1 MVGVLNLGGQAL
13 LPDLYFTQPRGWV
26 TTALGPIALA
36 QEVVEQ
42 VRPLQEAV
50 QEAVG
55 EPIFVTGFAPGWYLL
70 AGRPNPTPFD
80 IVHAGLGTTGSDAAL
95 VQRRLAAQPPQAIIM
110 PAWQWRPDAQPPRG
124 DALAV
129 QQGLAAWWAAL
140 PQTYRE
146 VPLPTVSRWVLLVK

>member
-1 MVGVLNLGGQAL
+1 
-13 LPDLYFTQPRGWV
+13 
-26 TTALGPIALA
+26 
-36 QEVVEQ
+36 
-42 VRPLQEAV
+42 
-50 QEAVG
+50 
-55 EPIFVTGFAPGWYLL
+55 FAPGWYLL
-70 AGRPNPTPFD
+70 ADRPNPTPFD

-146 VPLPTVSRWVLLVK
+146 IPLPTVSRWVLLVR

>member
-1 MVGVLNLGGQAL
+1 MDAAADGDVLRGMV
-13 LPDLYFTQPRGWV
+13 
-26 TTALGPIALA
+26 
-36 QEVVEQ
+36 E
-42 VRPLQEAV
+42 
-50 QEAVG
+50 
-55 EPIFVTGFAPGWYLL
+55 FVA
-70 AGRPNPTPFD
+70 RSD
-80 IVHAGLGTTGSDAAL
+80 SIRIGSDAAL
-95 VQRRLAAQPPQAIIM
+95 VQRQLAAQPPQAIIM